1 MLILRNKLFAKVSK
15 SQMEKFDKIQKLKT
29 QPAPLPN
36 IKTGKAN
43 NSVATKLKNEARQ
56 ISNTTGDNSN
66 AANLGNGEFLTSI
79 YQQHKK
85 SPKSTPD
92 GIQLKITAPGELDP
106 GYFPK
111 NENKKIPN
119 PGKRGIK
126 DREVLVNGQVGEFEK
141 TILKDGSF
149 IPGYEKSYQTIIPG
163 FSRYELAGT
172 KIKKYRPGTKY
183 RPL

>member
-1 MLILRNKLFAKVSK
+1 
-15 SQMEKFDKIQKLKT
+15 MENFDKIQRLKT

-36 IKTGKAN
+36 IKTKKAN
-43 NSVATKLKNEARQ
+43 NFVATRLKNEAKQ
-56 ISNTTGDNSN
+56 VSSTTGDNSN
-66 AANLGNGEFLTSI
+66 TANLGNGEFLTSF

-85 SPKSTPD
+85 SPRPTPD

-126 DREVLVNGQVGEFEK
+126 NREILVNGQVGEFEK
-141 TILKDGSF
+141 TVLKDGSF
-149 IPGYEKSYQTIIPG
+149 IPGYEKSYQTIIPE
-163 FSRYELAGT
+163 FSRHELAGT
-172 KIKKYRPGTKY
+172 KIEKYRPGTKY